1 MSIFKGLLQDEDF
14 LVAAGLLQQGAQGKS
29 VGEGLFTSISQAGQ
43 LKKLFGDKKKE
54 RKIIK
59 GADGFQYYADTGD
72 RVLPNVEKSL
82 NDKERKIIKG
92 ADGYQYY
99 ADTKER
105 VFPDV
110 VKEKKEP
117 MITINNPYEKQYD
130 KDRGTQDAKYIGDLN
145 DKANTAQEHMTRYE
159 LVNALSKNVNSGAF
173 GEQLL
178 ALAKFGKRL
187 KINTDWITKTDE
199 NGNIGLRDG
208 IASAETM
215 EVLQVQFT
223 LDKTQRTKGA
233 ISDREFQTFSQTS
246 PGLSMTSEGIQ
257 MLTTVNKALSQRDVE
272 VAELANQWEADYGRL
287 RNKGQTEYGEMSF
300 QQFLSKW
307 KEDNP
312 VVTEEFL
319 KDMQEVSSQGSSL
332 YEEKAVYT
340 IGGVQYRKLKDGTVI
355 RIGAL

>member
-43 LKKLFGDKKKE
+43 LKKLFGGKK
-54 RKIIK
+54 
-59 GADGFQYYADTGD
+59 
-72 RVLPNVEKSL
+72 
-82 NDKERKIIKG
+82 KERKIIKG

-117 MITINNPYEKQYD
+117 LVNIQGDKYETQYD
-130 KDRGTQDAKYIGDLN
+130 KDRGSQDAKYIGDLN
-145 DKANTAQEHMTRYE
+145 QKANTAQEHMTRYE

-187 KINTDWITKTDE
+187 NINTDWITKTDE

-246 PGLSMTSEGIQ
+246 PGLSMTPEGIQ

-300 QQFLSKW
+300 QQFLTKW

-319 KDMQEVSSQGSSL
+319 KDMQEVSSQGTSM
-332 YEEKAVYT
+332 YEEKDVYT